1 MSSGGLNT
9 VFICEKLRSPQRN
22 FYIHFFMM
30 LLLYLLIN
38 SMDFYIPHTPL
49 KGSST
54 SFSFTNVAPDDTKP
68 YIMRVVVI
76 PSTAGST
83 KTTIRRQ
90 IWIPG
95 KKLRKQSKHF
105 IHFGQRCSHQYKVQQ
120 KIVLGTTFCVY
131 MLSQYYS

>member
-1 MSSGGLNT
+1 M
-9 VFICEKLRSPQRN
+9 
-22 FYIHFFMM
+22 
-30 LLLYLLIN
+30 
-38 SMDFYIPHTPL
+38 
-49 KGSST
+49 
-54 SFSFTNVAPDDTKP
+54 APDDTKP

-76 PSTAGST
+76 PSTAGSA

-131 MLSQYYS
+131 MLSQSQNTIASYTPNFTYLWQFRVEIEGYSVVYFDRIAAFEASYR